1 MNKTFK
7 LKSLLLS
14 MAVAGA
20 ATFTMAPVV
29 AQAGVSANVG
39 FVSTYVYRGVEQ
51 TSDGSASAGLDYE
64 HESGFYAGVWGADV
78 GSGEDGSGLEYD
90 LYAGWAGQFGEISV
104 DAGVVGYYYTG
115 DFDTSYQEVAVSAG
129 YGPITVG
136 YAGGKWEDGRENG
149 AAEITD
155 GGDSDYTDMY
165 ITAEFAG
172 VSLTY
177 GEWDA
182 DTDLKDGALSR
193 VELGYGLELA
203 KGLDGSVTY
212 IKSMPE
218 DSSVKDE
225 DYLVFGISKSFDIM

>member
-39 FVSTYVYRGVEQ
+39 FVSTYVYRGVQQ

-64 HESGFYAGVWGADV
+64 HESGFYAGVWGVDV
-78 GSGEDGSGLEYD
+78 GSGEAGLEYD

-136 YAGGKWEDGRENG
+136 YAGGKWEDGAG
-149 AAEITD
+149 PGD
-155 GGDSDYTDMY
+155 DSDYTDMY

-182 DTDLKDGALSR
+182 DTDLKDDALSR